1 VIKII
6 QLITGEMLIAEM
18 VPPTGDVD
26 MLHTKNITIKNPLFI
41 HQQAVEGQ
49 GPKVN
54 LYPYNILGDGDIE
67 LTPHSIVWTVQPE
80 QRLKNQYQEAFSSII
95 TPPGPKLVK

>member
-1 VIKII
+1 
-6 QLITGEMLIAEM
+6 MLIADIDKDNVIE
-18 VPPTGDVD
+18 
-26 MLHTKNITIKNPLFI
+26 NPLFI

-54 LYPYNILGDGDIE
+54 LFPYNILGDGNIS
-67 LTPHSIVWTVQPE
+67 LNPNNIVWTVDPE
-80 QRLKNQYQEAFSSII
+80 QKLLNQYQEAFSKVI

>member
-1 VIKII
+1 MIKII
-6 QLITGEMLIAEM
+6 QLVTGEMLIADINKNSEM
-18 VPPTGDVD
+18 E
-26 MLHTKNITIKNPLFI
+26 NPLFI

-54 LYPYNILGDGDIE
+54 LFPYNILGEGNISLNPE
-67 LTPHSIVWTVQPE
+67 NIVWTVDPE
-80 QRLKNQYQEAFSSII
+80 QKLLNQYQEAFSSII